1 MSMRQDDIAILR
13 EIQKNTQMA
22 MTTIDTLLDKVSDDD
37 FTLKLSRQ
45 SIGYA
50 KIHNDAVEQLVE
62 EKSGTYRS
70 NQIADFMLRG
80 SVHMGTMLNIS
91 TSHLAEMMIQE
102 SNRELT
108 NIYRTVKH
116 NTLARD
122 RSVELAQ
129 ELMDFE
135 AKSIE
140 QLKEYL

>member
-1 MSMRQDDIAILR
+1 MKQDDIAILK

-22 MTTIDTLLDKVSDDD
+22 MTAIDTILDKTSDDE
-37 FTLKLSRQ
+37 FTVKLSRQ

-62 EKSGTYRS
+62 EQSGTYRS
-70 NQIADFMLRG
+70 NQIADMILRG
-80 SVHMGTMLNIS
+80 SLHMGTILNIS

-102 SNRELT
+102 SNKGLT
-108 NIYRTVKH
+108 SMYKTVKH
-116 NTLARD
+116 NALAQD

-135 AKSIE
+135 EKSIE
-140 QLKEYL
+140 MMKEYL